1 MHQTIAFHISGPPL
15 RYLKKCGRNMEKY
28 KRDNFAVLVNR
39 ISILQF
45 SSRLSI
51 LGGLASGVVGVS
63 SSSLNG
69 HNF

>member
-1 MHQTIAFHISGPPL
+1 
-15 RYLKKCGRNMEKY
+15 MEKY

-39 ISILQF
+39 LSILQF
-45 SSRLSI
+45 SSQLSI
-51 LGGLASGVVGVS
+51 LGGAGNGVVGVS